1 MVRKCLS
8 GMLCN
13 GVRLATKGYLILA
26 FLWYSQHLFCKSI
39 YIVSFQSAFLSFP
52 YSSSLIHVSS
62 SAVCILDATCISS
75 SESGTG
81 PALKEF
87 LIPWCLSVN
96 LFV

>member
-1 MVRKCLS
+1 MLFS
-8 GMLCN
+8 G
-13 GVRLATKGYLILA
+13 ILTIFSA
-26 FLWYSQHLFCKSI
+26 RVSI
-39 YIVSFQSAFLSFP
+39 SVSFQSDLLSFP

-87 LIPWCLSVN
+87 LIPWCLSIN